1 MRRVYSIKFYMQKK
15 FIKQEV
21 KIDYE
26 DIKISIL
33 ILYGNSSILS
43 GKDRGHMVLCLWLF
57 IIALPPSSLRFIHV
71 SECYPIRRCTL
82 TSKEGIMLGFQRHRI
97 ES

>member
-1 MRRVYSIKFYMQKK
+1 MQKK

-43 GKDRGHMVLCLWLF
+43 GKDRGHMVLCL
-57 IIALPPSSLRFIHV
+57 
-71 SECYPIRRCTL
+71 
-82 TSKEGIMLGFQRHRI
+82 
-97 ES
+97 